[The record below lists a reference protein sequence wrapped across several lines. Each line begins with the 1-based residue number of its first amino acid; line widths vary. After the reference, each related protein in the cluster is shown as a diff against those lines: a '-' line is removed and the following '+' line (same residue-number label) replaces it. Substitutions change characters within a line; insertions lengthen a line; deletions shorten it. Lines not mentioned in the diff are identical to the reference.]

1 MAGILCT
8 NLTHSYLFAFLSC
21 VVIGV
26 IAFILLKNKD
36 NAKFIVGGIVLFYFI
51 GAVYYLYGYN
61 RNLHKFEE
69 FAGKN
74 VVIRG
79 YIDSAPEIKGST
91 IRYVL
96 KTEEI
101 RLKEDSN
108 QEKKIRGKFYFP
120 CRKAMK
126 FRFLNMEGK

>member
-1 MAGILCT
+1 LLFVLCG
-8 NLTHSYLFAFLSC
+8 NC
-21 VVIGV
+21 V

-101 RLKEDSN
+101 RLKRIQTRKRRFGE
-108 QEKKIRGKFYFP
+108 KFYFP